1 MIFFL
6 RGILNNGKN
15 VMRMRL
21 RFYFMPFS
29 RIHAYA
35 ISLTENRTRAYL
47 ELDEAGSAP
56 IDRMPPSA
64 ALQ

>member
-1 MIFFL
+1 
-6 RGILNNGKN
+6 
-15 VMRMRL
+15 MRL

>member
-1 MIFFL
+1 
-6 RGILNNGKN
+6 
-15 VMRMRL
+15 
-21 RFYFMPFS
+21 MPFS
-29 RIHAYA
+29 RIYAYA
-35 ISLTENRTRAYL
+35 ISLTQNRTRAYL